1 MYDIIHLQNLP
12 IQPLIASNVASRIY
26 DENVV
31 ITVHNPPSWNKMK
44 IERRLTKILLASVK
58 AIVSVYRWVDK
69 KISQI
74 SSHSVEYYLEAHV
87 GDFDVGTNVDFRQT
101 NCFNFA

>member
-1 MYDIIHLQNLP
+1 VSSVYNEDI
-12 IQPLIASNVASRIY
+12 
-26 DENVV
+26 V
-31 ITVHNPPSWNKMK
+31 ITVHNPPSRNKMK

-74 SSHSVEYYLEAHV
+74 SYHSVE
-87 GDFDVGTNVDFRQT
+87 
-101 NCFNFA
+101 